1 MKNTCIL
8 LIAIFTL
15 FSCTERYV
23 QGDPTKE
30 LSSVLIGEGSKLH
43 NVPSKKTSCLDSINV
58 KKILELIFSK
68 QYTMLDQYIQPENG
82 IYVLSNPG
90 VFIIATKYTS
100 FKEILKSASWL
111 ADKKIDCE
119 IKYETL
125 PEIDC
130 DNGWNKQGCFSDKVD
145 YFNKIS
151 TAANY
156 SMKSKK
162 PGVSENDIE
171 KIKNI
176 ESTIRMGIILTEE
189 GISFYFSLNNGKL
202 YITVIDLVTKCEA

>member
-1 MKNTCIL
+1 MKNTYIL
-8 LIAIFTL
+8 FIAIFIVI
-15 FSCTERYV
+15 SCTERSV

-30 LSSVLIGEGSKLH
+30 LSSVFVEERNALH
-43 NVPSKKTSCLDSINV
+43 NVPSKKPGWLDSINV
-58 KKILELIFSK
+58 KEILELFFSK

-90 VFIIATKYTS
+90 VFIIATKYIS
-100 FKEILKSASWL
+100 LKEILKSHSWL
-111 ADKKIDCE
+111 AGKKIDCD

-130 DNGWNKQGCFSDKVD
+130 DKGWNKHGCFSDKVD

-156 SMKSKK
+156 SIMPKK
-162 PGVSENDIE
+162 TGVSEKDIE

-176 ESTIRMGIILTEE
+176 ESTIRLGVIFTENGIV
-189 GISFYFSLNNGKL
+189 FYFSLINGKW
-202 YITVIDLVTKCEA
+202 YITVIDLVTPCEA